1 MTDQTHFPVIENVC
15 IAVTYVD
22 VIKSVLF
29 RMFLV
34 CSFLL
39 LISSYFLIRF
49 KTERSWLVKLHNFQK
64 SLRKHIFSYHKNDNF
79 KDMEGIFFYS
89 DNYIY
94 LSMYLSTI
102 IQFLQVIAV
111 VKCFCLNVHV
121 LCIQSCLCHHHNN
134 LTGWTHNPPITIEI

>member
-1 MTDQTHFPVIENVC
+1 MTDQTHFPVIENIC

-22 VIKSVLF
+22 MIISFLC

-39 LISSYFLIRF
+39 LISSYFFLRF
-49 KTERSWLVKLHNFQK
+49 KTERSCLVKLQNFQN

-94 LSMYLSTI
+94 LLCTYLSTI
-102 IQFLQVIAV
+102 IYFL
-111 VKCFCLNVHV
+111 
-121 LCIQSCLCHHHNN
+121 
-134 LTGWTHNPPITIEI
+134 

>member
-39 LISSYFLIRF
+39 LISSYFLLRF

-79 KDMEGIFFYS
+79 KDMEGIFFILIIISICVCTSLPSYS
-89 DNYIY
+89 
-94 LSMYLSTI
+94 S
-102 IQFLQVIAV
+102 FR
-111 VKCFCLNVHV
+111 
-121 LCIQSCLCHHHNN
+121 
-134 LTGWTHNPPITIEI
+134 

>member
-39 LISSYFLIRF
+39 LISSYFLLRF

-64 SLRKHIFSYHKNDNF
+64 NSENISLAIIKMIILKIW
-79 KDMEGIFFYS
+79 KVFFF
-89 DNYIY
+89 I
-94 LSMYLSTI
+94 LI
-102 IQFLQVIAV
+102 IIS
-111 VKCFCLNVHV
+111 
-121 LCIQSCLCHHHNN
+121 ICLCTS
-134 LTGWTHNPPITIEI
+134 LPSYSSFR